1 MALSKKHLLKVYEDM
16 LLIRRF
22 EEEVEVYAKNG
33 TIPGFIHL
41 SIGQE
46 AAQAGVVD
54 VLKDTD
60 YKFPDHRGHGAIV
73 LSSKPE
79 ERKRCMSEIFAKATG
94 INGGRGGSMH
104 VHDLSVRNMGFNGI
118 QGSTVVTALGTA
130 FNSVYRKN
138 DDVTVVFMGDGTLG
152 EGTCHESM
160 NMSATWKLP
169 LVYVLIN
176 NHYAIST
183 HYTESH
189 PQKQLSTWGLG
200 YEVPSFTIDGNDI
213 EEVIEVTQKAVDR
226 ARKGEGPTLI
236 EMMSYRW
243 QGHFSGDPAAYRPDG
258 ELESW
263 KDKDPLKIARER
275 LQEKHGV
282 SDAEIKAISDK
293 VEIEIADYVKFS
305 LESPVPKPEDAVKYV
320 YTDREVEGR

>member
-1 MALSKKHLLKVYEDM
+1 
-16 LLIRRF
+16 
-22 EEEVEVYAKNG
+22 
-33 TIPGFIHL
+33 
-41 SIGQE
+41 
-46 AAQAGVVD
+46 
-54 VLKDTD
+54 
-60 YKFPDHRGHGAIV
+60 
-73 LSSKPE
+73 
-79 ERKRCMSEIFAKATG
+79 MSEIFAKATG

-169 LVYVLIN
+169 LIYVLIN
-176 NHYAIST
+176 NQYAIST
-183 HYTESH
+183 HYTEAH

-213 EEVIEVTQKAVDR
+213 EEVIKVTQEAVDR

-258 ELESW
+258 ELEAW
-263 KDKDPLKIARER
+263 KEKDPLKIAKER

-282 SDAEIKAISDK
+282 SDAEIQDISDR